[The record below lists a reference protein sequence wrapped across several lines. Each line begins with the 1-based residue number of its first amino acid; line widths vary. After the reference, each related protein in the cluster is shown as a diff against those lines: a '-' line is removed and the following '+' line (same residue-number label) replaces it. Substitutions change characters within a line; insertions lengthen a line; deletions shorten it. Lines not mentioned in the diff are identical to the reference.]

1 MGANA
6 SILSAAKYFFQT
18 MSTYIPLEPQLNADE
33 SFLGDYGGQSG
44 SKGVKV
50 QFFRGDCCCFSGHI
64 STYIPLGQQFNVE
77 QGFAWKP
84 WSENV

>member
-1 MGANA
+1 MGANV

-33 SFLGDYGGQSG
+33 SFLGNYGGQSG

-50 QFFRGDCCCFSGHI
+50 QFFRGDCCFFSGHI
-64 STYIPLGQQFNVE
+64 STYYRWDGNLMSNRVCLETMI
-77 QGFAWKP
+77 
-84 WSENV
+84 